1 MGMFLHFRFKQ
12 DFNGQRMYIAAQGNI
27 CLFSFSVSTYQADF
41 LMTIFLMKINNGN
54 INQLLVIAI
63 MRIMQCLFVFNN
75 VQVQKTIL
83 SLISGE

>member
-1 MGMFLHFRFKQ
+1 MDMFLHFRFKQ

-27 CLFSFSVSTYQADF
+27 CLFFSVSTYQADF

-54 INQLLVIAI
+54 INHLLVIAI